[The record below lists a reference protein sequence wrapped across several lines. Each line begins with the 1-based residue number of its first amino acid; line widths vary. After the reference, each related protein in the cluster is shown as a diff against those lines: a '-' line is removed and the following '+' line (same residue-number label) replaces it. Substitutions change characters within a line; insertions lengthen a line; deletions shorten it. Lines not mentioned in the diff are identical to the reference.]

1 MIDDSLIGK
10 GASQIAREERAN
22 HMRRL
27 AWELVTAR
35 GTGGEG
41 LLEYRNTGLT
51 IQYSFYSKTHRLSVS
66 TKAGQV
72 LVAHWGNDGKVR
84 ILNYAPGLWPA
95 ERADSTSPTE
105 AAQWAPRLHFLIS
118 SLL

>member
-1 MIDDSLIGK
+1 MSNDSLLGK
-10 GASQIAREERAN
+10 GALQIAREERAN

-51 IQYSFYSKTHRLSVS
+51 IQYSFYSKTNRLSVS

-84 ILNYAPGLWPA
+84 ILNYAPGLW
-95 ERADSTSPTE
+95 ET
-105 AAQWAPRLHFLIS
+105 RLKHLTRGA
-118 SLL
+118 L

>member
-10 GASQIAREERAN
+10 GASQIAREARAN

-51 IQYSFYSKTHRLSVS
+51 IQYSFYSKTHRITVS
-66 TKAGQV
+66 TKT
-72 LVAHWGNDGKVR
+72 GKVLNAEWETSGKFR
-84 ILNYAPGLWPA
+84 ILSYAPGLW
-95 ERADSTSPTE
+95 ET
-105 AAQWAPRLHFLIS
+105 RLKHLTRGA
-118 SLL
+118 L